1 MLLSRTR
8 WRKWQA
14 LGAALLATVSLG
26 AGAGQTSA
34 SFIVAVDFLAV
45 EKNTGQCD
53 RTAQTGTPSVVL
65 VNCGSPG
72 TLPTRPDNRFLLN
85 LYRTGEFLGT
95 VDGMMSTGTVT
106 SWRVVHVMNRDYLE
120 IMVGW

>member
-1 MLLSRTR
+1 MLNVKTR
-8 WRKWQA
+8 RPARQV
-14 LGAALLATVSLG
+14 LAALLAAASL
-26 AGAGQTSA
+26 AVDAGQTSA
-34 SFIVAVDFLAV
+34 SFIVSVDMV
-45 EKNTGQCD
+45 TEEKNTGQCD
-53 RTAQTGTPSVVL
+53 RTTSPGATSVVF
-65 VNCGSPG
+65 VNCGAPSAGKP
-72 TLPTRPDNRFLLN
+72 LSDSRFLLN